1 MGLISIQKLRL
12 AWLKKD
18 SVPPGRVT
26 CVVCVESGLLQLE
39 QSGVSV
45 THSAADFTEKQVPGR
60 SPNSQCLPFVPEPRS
75 RGPLAR
81 AACAKARRA
90 RLHSRQ
96 KDAVGA
102 RQCHRPQC
110 PRPRPA
116 PTTAA
121 PPPARLLARPPAAAL
136 SVEGGWGC
144 AAGGLVL
151 LQLGHEA
158 VARLVRVQAGAG
170 VGVRVR
176 VRVGVWL
183 GLGLGLRV
191 RARA

>member
-1 MGLISIQKLRL
+1 M
-12 AWLKKD
+12 
-18 SVPPGRVT
+18 PPT
-26 CVVCVESGLLQLE
+26 
-39 QSGVSV
+39 
-45 THSAADFTEKQVPGR
+45 AMP
-60 SPNSQCLPFVPEPRS
+60 PPW
-75 RGPLAR
+75 
-81 AACAKARRA
+81 
-90 RLHSRQ
+90 
-96 KDAVGA
+96 
-102 RQCHRPQC
+102 
-110 PRPRPA
+110 PRPDHGS
-116 PTTAA
+116 TA
-121 PPPARLLARPPAAAL
+121 ARPPARPPARAL